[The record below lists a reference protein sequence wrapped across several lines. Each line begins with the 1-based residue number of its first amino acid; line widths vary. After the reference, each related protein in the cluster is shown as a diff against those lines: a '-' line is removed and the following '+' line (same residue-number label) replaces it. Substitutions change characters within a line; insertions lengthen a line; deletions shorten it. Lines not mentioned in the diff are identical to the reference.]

1 MEEGFEVVGGDGR
14 GRYFLAFNPDV
25 FVAGFREGG
34 AQVEVL
40 NVNCK
45 PFLLSEIVECS
56 SIFTTSRLAVRADT
70 S

>member
-25 FVAGFREGG
+25 FVAGFWEWG
-34 AQVEVL
+34 AQVEIL

-45 PFLLSEIVECS
+45 PFFVVGD
-56 SIFTTSRLAVRADT
+56 RLV
-70 S
+70 